1 MISDFSLENMSSKT
15 GKDDYSSPSK
25 NLFYIHE
32 LLIKY
37 FKVFS
42 QWIKEIER
50 ELNQI
55 QEKHGITPEL
65 VRKIIDDAKK
75 LNK

>member
-1 MISDFSLENMSSKT
+1 MITHHYLIIMSTKQEFVLST
-15 GKDDYSSPSK
+15 W
-25 NLFYIHE
+25 ITH
-32 LLIKY
+32 KY
-37 FKVFS
+37 FEVFS